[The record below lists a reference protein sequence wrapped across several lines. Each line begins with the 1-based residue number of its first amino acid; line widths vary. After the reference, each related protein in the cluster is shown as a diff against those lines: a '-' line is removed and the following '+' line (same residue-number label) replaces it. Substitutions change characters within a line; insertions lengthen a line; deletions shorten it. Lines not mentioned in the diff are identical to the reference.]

1 MDNRKLSVCIPTKNS
16 FEVTLKSFADI
27 LHDPRIFEFV
37 LVDDASQEIFM
48 WKWSDWL
55 QFDAPEGKVKLCQNE
70 MSLGTSLNKQRAV
83 IFADTEYIVLLDPNK
98 VITTADL
105 DYIFQSEFN
114 EDIMSEFNFGLFCNR
129 QKYLESFSENNLD
142 NAQ

>member
-1 MDNRKLSVCIPTKNS
+1 MDKRTLSVCIPTKNS

-27 LHDPRIFEFV
+27 LHDERIFEFV
-37 LVDDASQEIFM
+37 IVDDFSQEIFM

-55 QFDAPEGKVKLCQNE
+55 QFDAPENKVKLCQNE

-98 VITTADL
+98 VITTYDL
-105 DYIFQSEFN
+105 DYIYLNDWDEETISQFIFGEFCLRKKWL
-114 EDIMSEFNFGLFCNR
+114 ERFDEE
-129 QKYLESFSENNLD
+129 QKMMG
-142 NAQ
+142 